1 MTDYRGFRIKD
12 VVAIVGIGDDDE
24 EGIPAWHTPAG
35 PLPLIGT
42 DRIRVEQ
49 LKIMAQEIADET
61 GKNFK
66 VVRFSVR
73 EEIGEIISKKATRQ

>member
-1 MTDYRGFRIKD
+1 MTDYRGFRITD
-12 VVAIVGIGDDDE
+12 VVAICGIGDDDE
-24 EGIPAWHTPAG
+24 EGIPAWMTPDG

-49 LKIMAQEIADET
+49 LKIMAQQIADAT
-61 GKNFK
+61 GQTFK

-73 EEIGEIISKKATRQ
+73 EEIGEIVPKGSLS